1 MIWAD
6 LPQLRLQWHRPLVSV
21 LNVSEQTWK
30 DIQSSTDGGQM
41 RRSCGISVIIK
52 KNVRMNEHATIVT
65 RGVVFGAE
73 ISDDVSV
80 QEMGRCDFLT
90 IQER

>member
-1 MIWAD
+1 
-6 LPQLRLQWHRPLVSV
+6 
-21 LNVSEQTWK
+21 
-30 DIQSSTDGGQM
+30 M